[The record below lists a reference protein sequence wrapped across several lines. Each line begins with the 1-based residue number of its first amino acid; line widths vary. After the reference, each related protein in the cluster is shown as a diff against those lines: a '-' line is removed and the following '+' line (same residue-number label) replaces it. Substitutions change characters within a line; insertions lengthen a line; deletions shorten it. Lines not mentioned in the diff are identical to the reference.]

1 MTFIQRLRS
10 EELSEKYKEWI
21 IAEYVKLGWYFQGE
35 SVDTDF
41 PHSFLSFICE
51 GDDKLPIPDSS
62 LYKG

>member
-10 EELSEKYKEWI
+10 EELSENYKEWI

-41 PHSFLSFICE
+41 PH
-51 GDDKLPIPDSS
+51 
-62 LYKG
+62 